1 MSYDPVY
8 AKQQMNEPVS
18 SNSTPVAAY
27 SVSAAPTIAAA
38 PVTAQPG
45 YYPHQNTPNRQ
56 AYSVRPPPGHW
67 GDNICDWPKNLF
79 PSCWCTC
86 CCCYGMWLSA
96 QIGQK
101 VGYSS
106 FQCPVWTYV
115 VIWIVGFIVTLATG
129 SALFVV
135 LMPMFFAFFF
145 AIGLRI
151 HLANRDNIQDFG
163 GCFGEFCCGFWCWYC
178 SVTQMARHVYGYTK
192 VLDGD
197 GDPDRP
203 DNYAP
208 INQV

>member
-96 QIGQK
+96 QSKATLPIYNNYCICNS
-101 VGYSS
+101 VS
-106 FQCPVWTYV
+106 FCDFSWSES
-115 VIWIVGFIVTLATG
+115 WIF
-129 SALFVV
+129 
-135 LMPMFFAFFF
+135 
-145 AIGLRI
+145 
-151 HLANRDNIQDFG
+151 
-163 GCFGEFCCGFWCWYC
+163 
-178 SVTQMARHVYGYTK
+178 
-192 VLDGD
+192 
-197 GDPDRP
+197 
-203 DNYAP
+203 
-208 INQV
+208 